1 MNARRI
7 LLRGLL
13 LVSGTVSSDLS
24 SSSRLARA
32 AEAVPNS
39 PTTISF
45 PRPTPSPERLLQN
58 ALDLEKGGRWESALA
73 VWNQL
78 VQLQPA
84 NPDYRQHLRDSL
96 RFTLADRRYRD
107 ASYRSQI
114 TGMSWLESL
123 SLYSE
128 ALEKLSTGYPDRE
141 RITPSRLFQE
151 GLAELLRSLGSPAFR
166 QAMIPDASAEAVGM
180 LAEQLRETWGE
191 RRPADLRQARD
202 WVEEIGRSFRSQLKL
217 RRPTVIAME
226 FLCGACNSLDEY
238 SSYLTPD
245 DLVAE
250 LRAAPAVSS
259 ISQSGIL
266 RPGIGYIR
274 IALFRDNTPQEFDS
288 AWAEIQAAS
297 AAMPMKALIVDLRG
311 NPGGSF
317 QAAIELAGR
326 FLSSG
331 IVARTQAQSAEDARV
346 FSTGMGMAAIDLPL
360 VLLVDRGTAS
370 SAEVLAGAMRD
381 RDRATIVGTPTFGK
395 GSIQLVLRFRA
406 DTADDDRSPKIG
418 ALRLTLARVFSPS
431 GQALTG
437 AGIVPHVR
445 ENDPERQIEL
455 AIDQIGRM
463 GAGSPTM
470 NIMPR

>member
-1 MNARRI
+1 MNAGR
-7 LLRGLL
+7 LLLPGLL
-13 LVSGTVSSDLS
+13 LVSGGLLS
-24 SSSRLARA
+24 EVLPSACA
-32 AEAVPNS
+32 ADSASISLPMVPL
-39 PTTISF
+39 
-45 PRPTPSPERLLQN
+45 PRSNTSQERLLQS
-58 ALDLEKGGRWESALA
+58 AFDLEKAARWEAALG
-73 VWNQL
+73 VWNRL
-78 VQLQPA
+78 VLLQPA
-84 NPDYRQHLRDSL
+84 NPEYRQHLRDTL
-96 RFTLADRRYRD
+96 RYTLAERRYRD
-107 ASYRSQI
+107 ASYRSQLA
-114 TGMSWLESL
+114 GMSWLESL

-141 RITPSRLFQE
+141 RIAPARLFQE
-151 GLAELLRSLGSPAFR
+151 GLGELLRSLADPNFR
-166 QAMIPDASAEAVGM
+166 QAMLPDASAEAVGA

-191 RRPADLRQARD
+191 RRPATLRQARD

-217 RRPTVIAME
+217 RKPTAIAME

-250 LRAAPAVSS
+250 LRAAPVASS
-259 ISQSGIL
+259 ISQSGVV

-274 IALFRDNTPQEFDS
+274 IGLFRDNTPQEFDS

-297 AAMPMKALIVDLRG
+297 AAIPIKALIVDLRG

-317 QAAIELAGR
+317 QAAVELAGR

-331 IVARTQAQSAEDARV
+331 VVASTQAQSAEDARV

-370 SAEVLAGAMRD
+370 SAEVLAGALRD
-381 RDRATIVGTPTFGK
+381 HDRAIVVGTPTYGK

-406 DTADDDRSPKIG
+406 DAATDDRSSKAG

-437 AGIVPHVR
+437 AGIVPHIR

-455 AIDQIGRM
+455 AIAQISRM
-463 GAGSPTM
+463 GAGSPPM
-470 NIMPR
+470 NIMP